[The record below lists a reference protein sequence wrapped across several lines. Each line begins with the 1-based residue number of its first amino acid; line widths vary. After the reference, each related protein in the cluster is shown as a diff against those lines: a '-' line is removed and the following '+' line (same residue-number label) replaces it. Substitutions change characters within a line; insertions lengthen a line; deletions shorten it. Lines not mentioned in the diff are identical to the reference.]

1 MVFDQHVCMWFASSS
16 GAFGQY
22 FNLELSLT
30 LLTQISMY
38 GNDLEMYGLL
48 TIIYV
53 RIKVGKYSSPIFHVG
68 LWWLWFSRFP
78 GPTEKGC
85 HCNPWNILGM
95 TPVSSLSQ
103 GRTTGYRGCRAVS
116 FFNVGQSFP
125 TKRNRYVN
133 WRWVR
138 VCIVFLEM
146 HSWAIGKYN
155 HVHTQNIQWHINQS

>member
-38 GNDLEMYGLL
+38 GNVW

-53 RIKVGKYSSPIFHVG
+53 RIKVGKYSSPMFHVG

-116 FFNVGQSFP
+116 FFNMGQSFP
-125 TKRNRYVN
+125 TKGTDMWIEGGYVCTLFF
-133 WRWVR
+133 RDA
-138 VCIVFLEM
+138 FLENTIM
-146 HSWAIGKYN
+146 FIHKIYSDI
-155 HVHTQNIQWHINQS
+155 